1 MATDLERLVVSLEAN
16 IKKYES
22 SLAKAMSQTNT
33 QAGKI
38 ETRFKK
44 MNKDVE
50 RSFDF
55 SGVAARGLATLGIGL
70 SAAGSLKAVAAA
82 AQEFTAL
89 QNALKVTGL
98 EGAELERTFSALY
111 QIAQKNGTA
120 IAPLTTLY
128 SRASQAQKELNASS
142 ADLLKFTDGVSVAL
156 RVAGST
162 STQAAGALLQLSQA
176 IGGGVV
182 RAEEF
187 NSVNEGARPI
197 LQAVAAGL
205 LEAGGS
211 VAKLKTLVTEGKV
224 SSEAFFRAF
233 LAGMPQLEAQ
243 VAKADGTIG
252 QATSRISNAFILLV
266 GNLDKTTGAS
276 SNAAKNLS
284 ALGGVLEGL
293 PGYFDAAGGKLDV
306 LQKKMTELGNSSVWM
321 KIGKFLG
328 VDYSEAGIRAAGL
341 EPANPASNAPRGR
354 IAEGARDRLGQALAP
369 AAIKPVSLKNFKLPG
384 AEEGAKAL
392 DVFQRSTAAI
402 EKRIAIMGSEVA
414 TLDLG
419 TGARERARVV
429 IEMETAA
436 RKANEAAGL
445 GQNVITAAQRAE
457 IDRLAT
463 SYAVATQ
470 KLESMNT
477 PLMQLGRSSA
487 DVSKQL
493 NELAAGS
500 LNSLTDE
507 LADVVTGTQTV
518 QEAFTKMATAI
529 INDLARIAIRQSIT
543 GPIASA
549 LGGLFGGGSGSF
561 MVGNQSFPKFA
572 SGGYTGSGGKYEPA
586 GVVHKGEFVFD
597 QAAVNRIGVS
607 NLRRLQKGYA
617 DGGPVGMPSLKPAS
631 SAGRAGFSFTY
642 APVIDARGVD
652 PRQLG
657 QLAIQQAKFQRDFE
671 RNVRAV
677 VGKTRAN
684 NPGF

>member
-22 SLAKAMSQTNT
+22 SLAKAMSGTNT
-33 QAGKI
+33 QASKI
-38 ETRFKK
+38 ETRFKQ
-44 MNKDVE
+44 MNKNLE
-50 RSFDF
+50 KSFDF
-55 SGVAARGLATLGIGL
+55 SGVAARGLATLGVGL
-70 SAAGSLKAVAAA
+70 SAAGSLRAVSAA

-98 EGAELERTFSALY
+98 EGAALEKVFSSLF
-111 QIAQKNGTA
+111 QIAQRNGTE

-142 ADLLKFTDGVSVAL
+142 ADLLKFTDGISVAL

-205 LEAGGS
+205 EEAGGS

-243 VAKADGTIG
+243 VARADATVG
-252 QATSRISNAFILLV
+252 QATARIGNAFILLV
-266 GNLDKTTGAS
+266 GHLDKTTGAS
-276 SNAAKNLS
+276 KNAAGNLS
-284 ALGGVLEGL
+284 ALGGVLENL
-293 PGYFDAAGGKLDV
+293 PGYFDAASKKLETFQSF
-306 LQKKMTELGNSSVWM
+306 LTQLGNSPVWV

-328 VDYSEAGIRAAGL
+328 ADFSAAGIRAAGL
-341 EPANPASNAPRGR
+341 EPANAASNAGPGGR
-354 IAEGARDRLGQALAP
+354 TAEGARDPLGQALAP
-369 AAIKPVSLKNFKLPG
+369 AAIKPVSLKDFKVPG
-384 AEEGAKAL
+384 AKDGAETNA
-392 DVFQRSTAAI
+392 FERSSAMI
-402 EKRIAIMGSEVA
+402 EKRIALLNSE
-414 TLDLG
+414 TTTIGLG
-419 TGARERARVV
+419 AAARERARVV
-429 IEMETAA
+429 IELETAA

-445 GQNVITAAQRAE
+445 TNTAVTEAQRAKINE
-457 IDRLAT
+457 LADG
-463 SYAVATQ
+463 YARATTA
-470 KLESMNT
+470 LENMNT

-549 LGGLFGGGSGSF
+549 LGGLFGSGFAGGGVDASGNLF
-561 MVGNQSFPKFA
+561 TR
-572 SGGYTGSGGKYEPA
+572 GGYTGSGGKYEPA
-586 GVVHKGEFVFD
+586 GVVHKGEYVFD

-617 DGGPVGMPSLKPAS
+617 DGGPVGMPSLKPTPP
-631 SAGRAGFSFTY
+631 AGRAGYSITY

-684 NPGF
+684 NPGFS